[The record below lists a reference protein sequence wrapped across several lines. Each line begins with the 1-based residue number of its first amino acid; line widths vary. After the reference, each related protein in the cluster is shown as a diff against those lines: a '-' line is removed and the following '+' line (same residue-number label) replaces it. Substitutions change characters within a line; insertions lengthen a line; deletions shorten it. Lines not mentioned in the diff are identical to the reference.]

1 MPVGIIQSLPC
12 QIIHVFIC
20 GFVSRVRGG
29 HSMHSACLVLLSH
42 FYVIRVGSGHLCCFP
57 CRPPIDQPYFA
68 LCPSMPDFPLLLRE
82 DLVMCCI
89 ETYLACG
96 RILLPFFPC
105 YGVSNRLC
113 SNDLEDPSVQL
124 ASYLHIKMT
133 LSLGIEAHTKLTRA
147 NSAFCAHTLH
157 SSRAAILQIHLAPC
171 GGLVACYLSTAL
183 AITDDLVQINLT
195 EVTQLKLSS
204 RVYKDTPAFKMLKSC
219 LTSSQYCHAIR
230 CSSSEKPP

>member
-1 MPVGIIQSLPC
+1 MPLTSFCGSVGRLVKMNLAPEMFAYHKLPWGTMPVGIIQSLPC

-96 RILLPFFPC
+96 PTNQSSKDF
-105 YGVSNRLC
+105 
-113 SNDLEDPSVQL
+113 EDSCVQ
-124 ASYLHIKMT
+124 
-133 LSLGIEAHTKLTRA
+133 
-147 NSAFCAHTLH
+147 
-157 SSRAAILQIHLAPC
+157 
-171 GGLVACYLSTAL
+171 
-183 AITDDLVQINLT
+183 
-195 EVTQLKLSS
+195 
-204 RVYKDTPAFKMLKSC
+204 LKSC
-219 LTSSQYCHAIR
+219 LHV
-230 CSSSEKPP
+230 